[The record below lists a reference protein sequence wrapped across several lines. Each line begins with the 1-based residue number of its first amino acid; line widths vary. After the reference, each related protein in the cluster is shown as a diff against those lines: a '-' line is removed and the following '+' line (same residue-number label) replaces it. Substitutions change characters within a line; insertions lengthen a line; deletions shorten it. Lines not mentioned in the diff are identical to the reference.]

1 MAVTAIQTDRRQHSR
16 EGLMAQLEDITY
28 SALRRCYANVL
39 DKMNSASDFE
49 VDVKDNANVVS
60 ACSLTALSE
69 KPSIA

>member
-1 MAVTAIQTDRRQHSR
+1 MAVMSIQIDRRQHSR

-49 VDVKDNANVVS
+49 VDVTGNANVVS
-60 ACSLTALSE
+60 ASSLAALSE